1 MKTFLI
7 GFALI
12 VSAFALVN
20 PIYGE
25 WEKWKME
32 YNPKYPS
39 NAEHNKR
46 FRIFA
51 QNRHKVLELNR
62 LYGSDPNGPRF
73 ALNKFADLSSD
84 EFLKVLNKGDSVDAV
99 PFVRSSNKDYPKKLD
114 WREKGAVGPVRD
126 QGADP
131 VWPYVSTD
139 NMDSVYMI
147 ANGGKLPSLSVQQL
161 LDCDQDPTVPGAL
174 DYAVRNGMTTDDVY
188 PYTGVSGTCKYNPQ
202 TTTPIYRFSKSIK
215 VSTKDDDIVAALND
229 IGPLIV
235 TVDAEKWQF
244 YSGGIFNLDCGTQLN
259 HNALLVGYDSVTVSG
274 KEVLFWIIK
283 NSWGQM
289 WGESGYIRLIRGQ
302 DECGVNDAV
311 YTIVA

>member
-1 MKTFLI
+1 MKAFLI

-25 WEKWKME
+25 WEKWKTE

-46 FRIFA
+46 FHIFA

-73 ALNKFADLSSD
+73 ALNKFADLTSE
-84 EFLKVLNKGDSVDAV
+84 EFLQLLNKSNPNTAAT
-99 PFVRSSNKDYPKKLD
+99 FVKSNKDYPKKLD
-114 WREKGAVGPVRD
+114 WREKGAVGPVMD
-126 QGADP
+126 QSSFG
-131 VWPYVSTD
+131 VWPFVSTD

-147 ANGGKLPSLSVQQL
+147 KNGGKLPSLSAQQL
-161 LDCDQDPTVPGAL
+161 IDCDTDATVPGAL
-174 DYAVRNGMTTDDVY
+174 NYAVRNGMTTTDAY
-188 PYTGVSGTCKYNPQ
+188 PFSGQTGTCQYDPQ
-202 TTTPIYRFSKSIK
+202 TMTPIYRFSKFFQ
-215 VSTKDDDIVAALND
+215 VSSKDDDMVAALND
-229 IGPLIV
+229 VGPLIV

-244 YSGGIFNLDCGTQLN
+244 YSGGIFNLDCGTSLN
-259 HNALLVGYDSVTVSG
+259 HNALVVGYDSITVSG

-283 NSWGQM
+283 NYWGSSWG
-289 WGESGYIRLIRGQ
+289 EDGYIRLIRGQ
-302 DECGVNDAV
+302 DECGVNDYV